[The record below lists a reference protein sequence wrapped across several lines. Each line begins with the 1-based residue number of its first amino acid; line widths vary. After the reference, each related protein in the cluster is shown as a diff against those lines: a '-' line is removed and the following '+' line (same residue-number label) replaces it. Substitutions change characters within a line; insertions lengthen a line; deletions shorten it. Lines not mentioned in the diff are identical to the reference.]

1 MHPTPAAGSEGGQAC
16 SVILCLFCH
25 AVGGSVRQGLRSR
38 SSSRYIGPMRSVF
51 CTILTLG
58 LLTAA
63 APVAAQSSGDL
74 SPEGVQAVIDQLFD
88 GMRAGD
94 STMVR
99 ETFHLEARLQ
109 SAFVRDGQPMLQ
121 TGSVDGFVEAVGSPH
136 DEVWDEKI
144 WDVEIAVD
152 GHLAQAWMNY
162 AFFLGETFSHCG
174 VNAFHFHHDGAAWK
188 ITQITDTR
196 RREGCEVE

>member
-1 MHPTPAAGSEGGQAC
+1 
-16 SVILCLFCH
+16 
-25 AVGGSVRQGLRSR
+25 
-38 SSSRYIGPMRSVF
+38 MRSVF
-51 CTILTLG
+51 CIILMFG
-58 LLTAA
+58 LLAA
-63 APVAAQSSGDL
+63 ASPVAAQSSSDL

-99 ETFHLEARLQ
+99 ETFHPEARLQ
-109 SAFVRDGQPMLQ
+109 SAFVRDGQPVLS

-136 DEVWDEKI
+136 DEVWDERI

-174 VNAFHFHHDGAAWK
+174 VNAFHFYHDGAAWK

-196 RREGCEVE
+196 RREGCEVEGSQDS